1 MTPLPRI
8 RSNPLSQ
15 ISPTEHPPSFSKP
28 NPPGVYIFSEKVLR
42 TFVFAFK
49 LPLLYEGTLRL
60 TTQLG
65 HLVTALGSVPSYE
78 SERMRSM
85 TKRRQLVLDFI
96 RAYVRLHGVPPS
108 YEVIAKGIGLK
119 SKSNIHR
126 IVHRL
131 KTDGHIVTKPYKFHA
146 IKLVD
151 SSVRTVVSL

>member
-1 MTPLPRI
+1 MDD
-8 RSNPLSQ
+8 NPTVQ
-15 ISPTEHPPSFSKP
+15 
-28 NPPGVYIFSEKVLR
+28 
-42 TFVFAFK
+42 
-49 LPLLYEGTLRL
+49 
-60 TTQLG
+60 
-65 HLVTALGSVPSYE
+65 LVTVIGSVPSYE
-78 SERMRSM
+78 LERMRSM

-108 YEVIAKGIGLK
+108 YEVIARGIGLK

-151 SSVRTVVSL
+151 TSVREMVRL